1 LFFETVLGL
10 VFLSIERSDM
20 RILQINGYQSPGRRF
35 NGLAIT
41 PLLKEQGIHSEH
53 IVWEQDKQEPGV
65 TSINHGW
72 THKVNRIAAK
82 LEKKLSLQSTLY
94 PHARQIAKQESFIKA
109 DVVHLHIIHSGYL
122 SVRSLPWL
130 SRRKP
135 IVWTLHDPWALTGH
149 CIHPGECQ
157 RWKIGCGQCPSLDS
171 LFALRT
177 DRTKF
182 LFNQKKKA
190 YSRMTADIVVA
201 SDWMLKNVQASPL
214 FQSERI
220 RVHHIPFGIDL
231 EHFNSEESS
240 LSKKQ
245 FSIPENNV
253 VLTFRA
259 EGEFKGVPYIL
270 EALEK
275 LQVTEPVTL
284 LTVGKKGVVDK
295 YSNKFQVIE
304 LGWTNDDSL
313 LAAALKATDIF
324 LMPSTAETFGVMAI
338 EAMECGKPVICF
350 DGTAL
355 PGVIDA
361 PNVGISVPMRDADA
375 LSHAIA
381 HLIRSPQERLARGV
395 ASRQR
400 AETVFSLQTHVQR
413 ISDLY
418 REVISRC
425 A

>member
-1 LFFETVLGL
+1 
-10 VFLSIERSDM
+10 M

-41 PLLKEQGIHSEH
+41 PLLKERGIHSEH
-53 IVWEQDKQEPGV
+53 IVWEQDKQEEGV
-65 TSINHGW
+65 YSINHGW
-72 THKVNRIAAK
+72 NHKLNRIVAK

-94 PHARQIAKQESFIKA
+94 PHARQIAKHEAFIKA
-109 DVVHLHIIHSGYL
+109 DVVHLHIIHSGYM

-130 SRRKP
+130 SKRKP
-135 IVWTLHDPWALTGH
+135 LVWTLHDPWALTGH
-149 CIHPGECQ
+149 CIHPGDCQ

-182 LFNQKKKA
+182 LFSQKKRA
-190 YSRMTADIVVA
+190 YSRMKVDLVVA
-201 SDWMLKNVQASPL
+201 SEWMLKNVEASPL
-214 FQSERI
+214 FQSENI

-231 EHFNSEESS
+231 ERFTPQGCDDARRKFN
-240 LSKKQ
+240 
-245 FSIPENNV
+245 IPDDHI
-253 VLTFRA
+253 VLMFRA

-275 LQVTEPVTL
+275 LQTEQPVTL
-284 LTVGKKGVVDK
+284 LTVGGKDVVTK
-295 YSNKFQVIE
+295 FHGKFQIIE
-304 LGWTNDDSL
+304 LGWTNDDDL
-313 LAAALKATDIF
+313 LINALKASDMF

-338 EAMECGKPVICF
+338 EAMACGKPVICF

-355 PGVIDA
+355 PGIIDA
-361 PNVGISVPMRDADA
+361 PRIGVSVPMRNSQA
-375 LSHAIA
+375 LCDAIA
-381 HLIRSPQERLARGV
+381 TLIRSPEERRIRGS
-395 ASRQR
+395 ASRKR
-400 AETVFSLQTHVQR
+400 AEGVFSLQTHVHR
-413 ISDLY
+413 VSDLY

>member
-1 LFFETVLGL
+1 
-10 VFLSIERSDM
+10 
-20 RILQINGYQSPGRRF
+20 
-35 NGLAIT
+35 
-41 PLLKEQGIHSEH
+41 
-53 IVWEQDKQEPGV
+53 
-65 TSINHGW
+65 
-72 THKVNRIAAK
+72 
-82 LEKKLSLQSTLY
+82 
-94 PHARQIAKQESFIKA
+94 
-109 DVVHLHIIHSGYL
+109 
-122 SVRSLPWL
+122 
-130 SRRKP
+130 
-135 IVWTLHDPWALTGH
+135 
-149 CIHPGECQ
+149 
-157 RWKIGCGQCPSLDS
+157 
-171 LFALRT
+171 
-177 DRTKF
+177 
-182 LFNQKKKA
+182 
-190 YSRMTADIVVA
+190 MTADIVVA
-201 SDWMLKNVQASPL
+201 SDWMLKNVQATPL

-338 EAMECGKPVICF
+338 EAMACGKPVICF